1 MNKEFVTA
9 IILAAGCGSRMG
21 MDKTKQSIN
30 ICGKS
35 VLWHTVNTFSLSKEV
50 DAIVVV
56 CRDDECAWAR
66 SELSEFDKITVI
78 TSGGNTRAE
87 SARKGFL
94 VVPSET
100 KYVAIHDAAR
110 CLITSENVDNVIKS
124 AYINGA
130 ATAAI
135 AVTDTLKSADNGFI
149 GSTISRVGLFSAQ
162 TPQVFSYKIYQSALE
177 LGVCDSSITDDNML
191 VEKLGVKISVVD
203 TGKQN
208 IKITTREDLDYAEYI
223 ISGREKM
230 REIRIGHGYDVHRFV
245 PERKLILGGVDIPFE
260 LGLLGHSD
268 ADVLTHAIMD
278 AILGACGLGDIG
290 RHFPDS
296 SDEFKGISS
305 LELLRRVALIVDRS
319 GFEIVNI
326 DATIVMQKPKVAPY
340 ICDMVSNIAKILE
353 IEQGRINVKATTEEH
368 LGFTGRL
375 EGVSAHAVASVKK

>member
-1 MNKEFVTA
+1 MKKNYVTA

-21 MDKTKQSIN
+21 MDKTKQSIKLF
-30 ICGKS
+30 GKS
-35 VLWHTVNTFSLSKEV
+35 VLWHTVNAFSLCTEV

-56 CRDDECAWAR
+56 CREDECTWAK
-66 SELSEFDKITVI
+66 SELSGFDKLAVI
-78 TSGGNTRAE
+78 TPGGDTRAE
-87 SARKGFL
+87 SARMGF
-94 VVPSET
+94 VAIPEAT
-100 KYVAIHDAAR
+100 DYVAIHDAAR
-110 CLITSENVDNVIKS
+110 CLITPKDIENVINS
-124 AYINGA
+124 AYISGA
-130 ATAAI
+130 ATAAT
-135 AVTDTLKSADNGFI
+135 AVTDTLKATDSGVI
-149 GSTISRVGLFSAQ
+149 TSTLSRVGVYSAQ
-162 TPQVFSYKIYQSALE
+162 TPQVFAREIYRNALDASA
-177 LGVCDSSITDDNML
+177 CDPSVTDDNML
-191 VEKLGVKISVVD
+191 VERLGVNISVVD
-203 TGKQN
+203 TGKRN

-223 ISGREKM
+223 ISGREQM

-245 PERKLILGGVDIPFE
+245 PERRLVLGGVDIPFE

-305 LELLRRVALIVDRS
+305 LELLRRVCSLVNQS

-326 DATIVMQKPKVAPY
+326 DATVVMQKPKVAPY
-340 ICDMVSNIAKILE
+340 ICDMVSNIAKILD
-353 IEQGRINVKATTEEH
+353 IEQGRINIKATTEEH